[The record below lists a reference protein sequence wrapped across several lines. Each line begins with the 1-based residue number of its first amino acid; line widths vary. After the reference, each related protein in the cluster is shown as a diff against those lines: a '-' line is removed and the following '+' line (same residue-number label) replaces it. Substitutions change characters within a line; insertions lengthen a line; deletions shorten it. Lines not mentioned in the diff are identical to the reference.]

1 MNIKKEAIKICITGV
16 ITLLFSVLLIQGIF
30 QLDLLEIVISFICIG
45 LMVLFSFI
53 IFRVE
58 NVVVEHT
65 SEEQYVPK
73 VNEEDSIKKKTETMY
88 DLITRFD
95 QVENELSDLVIKLTI
110 LAGGIDR
117 FTDYIDLT
125 NQKLIEK
132 NGEVNSERSKIV
144 FDYNKEYIRMQKIMK
159 LINDLYSKSS
169 VIIDLAQESK
179 IGNRE
184 INILSMKAS
193 IESVKSEQSFQIV
206 AETMSLKSQETFIY
220 SNDLLDKIT
229 YSNELI
235 NEMEKLI
242 SISDNFYKTSIAQF
256 KTFDLGDDSLIKE
269 AKETMSKSVAIR
281 NNIKTV
287 NSNINKITALFHELK
302 DLTKEY
308 LKINN
313 E

>member
-1 MNIKKEAIKICITGV
+1 MNIKKEVIKICITGV